1 MKREWGYFLEL
12 VEPFIKILMINLIL
26 SGDNAVVIAM
36 ASRNLREDLRK
47 KAIVWGTFGAVFFR
61 ILFTVI
67 VMYLLKLPFVHLI
80 GGVLLLLVAY
90 KLLVEKEPEE
100 SNVKVGNS
108 LREAIVIIIFAD
120 LLMSLDNVL
129 GIVAVSNN
137 NMLLVILGIILSI
150 PIMLFASQFIIRM
163 MDDFPVVVYFG
174 AALLAWTAG
183 EMMVKEAFVQQYLLN
198 SRSMEMVLLAGVIV
212 ATLVIG
218 GYQRKYR

>member
-67 VMYLLKLPFVHLI
+67 VMYLLQLPFVHLI

-137 NMLLVILGIILSI
+137 NMLLVILGIVLSI

>member
-1 MKREWGYFLEL
+1 MEL

-67 VMYLLKLPFVHLI
+67 VMYLLQLPFVHLI

-137 NMLLVILGIILSI
+137 NMLLVILGIVLSI